1 MSGKNKLF
9 KNAVEHISDFY
20 NIDRHEELF
29 DVLKKIIPFE
39 SAYIFFINPDEIRIE
54 YSCNSKLKDKTFHI
68 EQELGQELFKG
79 IFSDKFKEFI
89 NTSGIKNFLAEP
101 LKIKNTVFG
110 FVLIEGENFTEDEK
124 LIFKSCAA
132 IIANITKDKEINK
145 IIAMQIKALQENIL
159 EINSENKKIKK
170 NEVVRTNFLTHVS
183 HEIRTPLTSILGYAE
198 MLIKEF
204 AGALND
210 KQKEFIN
217 DIQVSGVHLMGMIN
231 EILDLSK
238 IEAGAMKLNL
248 SEFDI
253 STAVNEAC
261 NIVAP
266 LAAKKE
272 IDIAIDIKPFKINA
286 DYQKIQQILFNL
298 LSNSIKYT
306 PIGGHIW
313 VNANKTENEVIISV
327 KDNGIGIARENHSK
341 IFEKFEQ
348 IVKNREIS
356 TGLGLSITKELVKLH
371 NGEIKLIS
379 EEGKGAEFKIILP
392 IEF

>member
-1 MSGKNKLF
+1 MF

-54 YSCNSKLKDKTFHI
+54 YSYNSKLKDKTFHI
-68 EQELGQELFKG
+68 EQDLGQELFKG

-110 FVLIEGENFTEDEK
+110 FVLIEGENFSEDEK

-170 NEVVRTNFLTHVS
+170 NEKVRTNFLTHVS

-217 DIQVSGVHLMGMIN
+217 DIQVSSVHLMGMIN

-253 STAVNEAC
+253 STTVNEAC

-306 PIGGHIW
+306 PAGGHIW
-313 VNANKTENEVIISV
+313 VNANKTENEIIISV